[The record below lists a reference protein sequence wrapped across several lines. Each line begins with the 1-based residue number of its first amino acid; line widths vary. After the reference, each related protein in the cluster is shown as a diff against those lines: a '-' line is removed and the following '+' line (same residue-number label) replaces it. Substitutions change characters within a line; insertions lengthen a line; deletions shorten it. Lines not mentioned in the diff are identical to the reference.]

1 MQQKQQLQATRSYM
15 EQCWPIKNLAS
26 RERDG
31 WVRKRERETE
41 RVWVRDRKA
50 KRGHES
56 EIDERD
62 REIDESKKLLLGW
75 DIITL

>member
-1 MQQKQQLQATRSYM
+1 M

-56 EIDERD
+56 EIDERGRLTRVRNFCWGGTSSLYD
-62 REIDESKKLLLGW
+62 VTSYN
-75 DIITL
+75 TLETI